1 MIYAPEQTV
10 AHDDIAGTIAHD
22 EADTQAPV
30 TRDDAATGKLLQS
43 ILDIVAE
50 CDQAPEFAGFQ
61 IQEARTAAGLLMSVR
76 LVPCDIIGGIV
87 SPRTV

>member
-1 MIYAPEQTV
+1 MQDATEHTPLTS
-10 AHDDIAGTIAHD
+10 G
-22 EADTQAPV
+22 APV

-50 CDQAPEFAGFQ
+50 CDLAPEFAGFQ
-61 IQEARTAAGLLMSVR
+61 IQEARNGAGLLLSVR
-76 LVPCDIIGGIV
+76 LVPCDNVGGIV

>member
-1 MIYAPEQTV
+1 MSDATEQTPLTN
-10 AHDDIAGTIAHD
+10 G
-22 EADTQAPV
+22 APV

-50 CDQAPEFAGFQ
+50 CDLAPEFAGFQ
-61 IQEARTAAGLLMSVR
+61 IQEARTESGLLLYVR
-76 LVPCDIIGGIV
+76 LVPCDSVGGIV

>member
-1 MIYAPEQTV
+1 MNDATEHTPLTS
-10 AHDDIAGTIAHD
+10 G
-22 EADTQAPV
+22 APV

-61 IQEARTAAGLLMSVR
+61 IQEARTEGGQLLYVR
-76 LVPCDIIGGIV
+76 LVPCDNVGGIV